1 MKSIAHLRHLRISA
15 RKVRMVTDLIRG
27 KSFQDASHILRF
39 VVKRGAYPVLK
50 LLNSALANAK
60 QKFNAQEQNLRIAKI
75 TVDDGPKLKRYR
87 PRARGQTYP
96 IHKKTSH
103 ITVVLEE
110 IKPTVEQKPAKSAPA
125 PQEPTAEKPIEKE
138 TSPEVEKAN
147 GRPKIFLPAEVPFS
161 GHKMLSQ
168 IAVVRCCTASRAVRE
183 TCMPNR

>member
-1 MKSIAHLRHLRISA
+1 MKSIARLRHLRVSA

-39 VVKRGAYPVLK
+39 VVKRGAHPVLK

-60 QKFNAQEQNLRIAKI
+60 QKFNAEAQNLRIAKI

-103 ITVVLEE
+103 ITIVLEE
-110 IKPTVEQKPAKSAPA
+110 IQPREETPGVQTPGVTPAGVTPGVTAQQTPGVRPERKEAPVQKPLR
-125 PQEPTAEKPIEKE
+125 EEKRWSQGIRKL
-138 TSPEVEKAN
+138 
-147 GRPKIFLPAEVPFS
+147 PKIFRRKA
-161 GHKMLSQ
+161 
-168 IAVVRCCTASRAVRE
+168 I
-183 TCMPNR
+183 

>member
-15 RKVRMVTDLIRG
+15 RKVRMITDLVRN
-27 KSFQDASHILRF
+27 KSFEDASRILRF
-39 VVKRGAYPVLK
+39 ALKRGAHPVLK

-103 ITVVLEE
+103 ITIVLEE
-110 IKPTVEQKPAKSAPA
+110 IQPTVEKSAEKMQA
-125 PQEPTAEKPIEKE
+125 PKEPIAEKPAE
-138 TSPEVEKAN
+138 TEAAAVTQKGTAPAKKPLREERSWQKNIRRIPRIFRRKA
-147 GRPKIFLPAEVPFS
+147 I
-161 GHKMLSQ
+161 
-168 IAVVRCCTASRAVRE
+168 
-183 TCMPNR
+183 

>member
-60 QKFNAQEQNLRIAKI
+60 QKFNAEVQNLRIAKI

-138 TSPEVEKAN
+138 TPATAKIETAQAKKPLRAEKTWQKN
-147 GRPKIFLPAEVPFS
+147 IRRLPRIFRRKA
-161 GHKMLSQ
+161 
-168 IAVVRCCTASRAVRE
+168 I
-183 TCMPNR
+183 